1 MQALPHL
8 YTVSGRAEA
17 ASDVSLSAKGLEVLA
32 SAPPAEFGGPGDK
45 WSPETLLLAS
55 MADCF
60 ILTFKAVARASHVDW
75 LTLSCEVDGTLEK
88 SEGAVRF
95 TRFVTRARL
104 QIAEGGS
111 EEVAERLLHK
121 AETACLIANSVS
133 GEKLLEAM
141 VEVVA

>member
-17 ASDVSLSAKGLEVLA
+17 ASDVSLSAAGLETLL

-60 ILTFKAVARASHVDW
+60 ILTFKAVARASHLEW
-75 LTLSCEVDGTLEK
+75 LSLSCEVDGTLEK
-88 SEGAVRF
+88 SDGAVRF

-104 QIAEGGS
+104 EIPEGVS
-111 EEVAERLLHK
+111 VEVAERLLHK
-121 AETACLIANSVS
+121 SEKACLIANSVS
-133 GEKLLEAM
+133 GEKVLEAALS
-141 VEVVA
+141 VAT